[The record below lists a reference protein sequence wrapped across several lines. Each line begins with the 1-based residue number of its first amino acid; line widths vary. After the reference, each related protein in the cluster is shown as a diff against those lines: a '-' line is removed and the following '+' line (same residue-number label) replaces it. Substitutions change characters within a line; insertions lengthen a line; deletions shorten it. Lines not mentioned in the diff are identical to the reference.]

1 MVEFEGLDIII
12 KRLDEL
18 TDVKKVE
25 QAINQ
30 SVLLVESSAKQNAS
44 NCKDTGA
51 LQNSI
56 ISNVET
62 TNEAVIGYVSTNLEY
77 APYVEYGTGLFAES
91 GNGRQTPWHYQD
103 DEGNWHT
110 TKGQHPQP
118 FMRPALSENK
128 QNILRV
134 VKKVVFDD

>member
-1 MVEFEGLDIII
+1 MVEFEGLDTII
-12 KRLDEL
+12 KRLDDIA
-18 TDVKKVE
+18 DVNKVE

-30 SVLLVESSAKQNAS
+30 STLLVESSAKQNAS

-56 ISNVET
+56 TSTVET

-77 APYVEYGTGLFAES
+77 APYVEYGTGLFAEN
-91 GNGRQTPWHYQD
+91 GNGRQTPWKYQD
-103 DEGNWHT
+103 DDGNWHT

-128 QNILRV
+128 QDILRV
-134 VKKVVFDD
+134 VKKVVFND

>member
-1 MVEFEGLDIII
+1 MVEFEGLDTII

-30 SVLLVESSAKQNAS
+30 GVLLVESSAKQNAS

-56 ISNVET
+56 ISTVET
-62 TNEAVIGYVSTNLEY
+62 TNEAGMHHMLSMVLGYLLKVVMVDKHHGNIRMMMVIGTL
-77 APYVEYGTGLFAES
+77 
-91 GNGRQTPWHYQD
+91 QKD
-103 DEGNWHT
+103 
-110 TKGQHPQP
+110 
-118 FMRPALSENK
+118 
-128 QNILRV
+128 NIRNHL
-134 VKKVVFDD
+134 

>member
-1 MVEFEGLDIII
+1 MVEFEGLDTIIE
-12 KRLDEL
+12 RLGKIA
-18 TDVKKVE
+18 DVNKIT

-30 SVLLVESSAKQNAS
+30 STLLVESSAKQMAP
-44 NCKDTGA
+44 KDTGA

-56 ISNVET
+56 VSSVET

-91 GNGRQTPWHYQD
+91 GNGRQSPWIYED
-103 DEGNWHT
+103 DDGKKHKT
-110 TKGQHPQP
+110 SGQHPQP

-128 QNILRV
+128 QNILKV
-134 VKKVVFDD
+134 VKKVVFND

>member
-1 MVEFEGLDIII
+1 MVEFEGLDTIIE
-12 KRLDEL
+12 RLDKIA
-18 TDVKKVE
+18 DVNKIT

-30 SVLLVESSAKQNAS
+30 STLLVESTAKQNAS

-56 ISNVET
+56 MSSVET

-77 APYVEYGTGLFAES
+77 APYVEYGTGLFAEG
-91 GNGRQTPWHYQD
+91 GNGRQSPWSYQD
-103 DEGNWHT
+103 DKENWHT
-110 TKGQHPQP
+110 TRGQHPQP

-128 QNILRV
+128 QNILKV
-134 VKKVVFDD
+134 VKKVVFND

>member
-1 MVEFEGLDIII
+1 MVEFEGLDTII
-12 KRLDEL
+12 KRLNDIA
-18 TDVKKVE
+18 DVNKVE

-30 SVLLVESSAKQNAS
+30 GVLLVESSAKQNAS

-62 TNEAVIGYVSTNLEY
+62 TNEAVIGYVFTNLEY

-91 GNGRQTPWHYQD
+91 GNGRQTPWKYQD
-103 DEGNWHT
+103 DDGNWHT

>member
-91 GNGRQTPWHYQD
+91 GNGRQTPWHYQA

>member
-1 MVEFEGLDIII
+1 MVEFEGLDTII

-18 TDVKKVE
+18 TDVNKVE

-30 SVLLVESSAKQNAS
+30 SALLVESSAKQNAS

-91 GNGRQTPWHYQD
+91 GNGRQTPWRYQD

-134 VKKVVFDD
+134 VKKVVFND

>member
-1 MVEFEGLDIII
+1 MVEFEGLDTII

-30 SVLLVESSAKQNAS
+30 STLLVESSAKQNAS
-44 NCKDTGA
+44 NCKSTGA

-56 ISNVET
+56 ISTVET
-62 TNEAVIGYVSTNLEY
+62 TNDAVIGYVSTNLEY
-77 APYVEYGTGLFAES
+77 APYVEYGTGLFAEN
-91 GNGRQTPWHYQD
+91 GNGRQTPWKYQD
-103 DEGNWHT
+103 DDGNWHT

-134 VKKVVFDD
+134 VKKVVFND

>member
-1 MVEFEGLDIII
+1 MVEFEGLDTII

-30 SVLLVESSAKQNAS
+30 STLLVESSAKQNAS

-56 ISNVET
+56 KSTVET
-62 TNEAVIGYVSTNLEY
+62 TNDAVIGYVSTNLEY
-77 APYVEYGTGLFAES
+77 APYVEYGTGLFAEN
-91 GNGRQTPWHYQD
+91 GNGRQTPWKYQD
-103 DEGNWHT
+103 DDGNWHT

>member
-1 MVEFEGLDIII
+1 MVEFEGLDTII

-18 TDVKKVE
+18 TDVNKVE

-30 SVLLVESSAKQNAS
+30 STLLVESSAKQNAS

-56 ISNVET
+56 ISNVDI
-62 TNEAVIGYVSTNLEY
+62 TNDAVIGSVSTNLEY

-91 GNGRQTPWHYQD
+91 GNGRQTPWRYQD

-134 VKKVVFDD
+134 VKKVVFND

>member
-1 MVEFEGLDIII
+1 MVEFDGLDTII
-12 KRLDEL
+12 KRLNDIA
-18 TDVKKVE
+18 DVNKVE

-30 SVLLVESSAKQNAS
+30 STLLVESSAKQNAS
-44 NCKDTGA
+44 NCKDTGS

-56 ISNVET
+56 ISTVDI
-62 TNEAVIGYVSTNLEY
+62 TNDAVIGSVSTNLEY

-91 GNGRQTPWHYQD
+91 GNGRQTTWRYQD
-103 DEGNWHT
+103 DDGNWHT
-110 TKGQHPQP
+110 TKGQNPQP

-134 VKKVVFDD
+134 VKKVVFND

>member
-1 MVEFEGLDIII
+1 MVEFEGLDTII

-56 ISNVET
+56 ISTVEN
-62 TNEAVIGYVSTNLEY
+62 TNDAVIGYVSTNLEY
-77 APYVEYGTGLFAES
+77 APYVEYGTDLFAEN
-91 GNGRQTPWHYQD
+91 GNGRQTPW
-103 DEGNWHT
+103 
-110 TKGQHPQP
+110 K
-118 FMRPALSENK
+118 
-128 QNILRV
+128 
-134 VKKVVFDD
+134 

>member
-1 MVEFEGLDIII
+1 MVEFEGLDTII

-18 TDVKKVE
+18 TDVNKVE

-30 SVLLVESSAKQNAS
+30 STLLVESSAKQNAS

-56 ISNVET
+56 ISTVET
-62 TNEAVIGYVSTNLEY
+62 TNDAVIGYVSTNLEY
-77 APYVEYGTGLFAES
+77 APYVEYGTGLFAEN
-91 GNGRQTPWHYQD
+91 GNGRQTPWKYQD
-103 DEGNWHT
+103 DDGNWHT

-118 FMRPALSENK
+118 FMRPSLSENK

-134 VKKVVFDD
+134 VKKVVFND

>member
-1 MVEFEGLDIII
+1 MVEFEGLDTIIN
-12 KRLDEL
+12 RLNDIA
-18 TDVKKVE
+18 DVNKVE

-30 SVLLVESSAKQNAS
+30 GVLLVESSAKQNAS

-56 ISNVET
+56 ISTVET

-91 GNGRQTPWHYQD
+91 GNGRQTAWRYQD

-110 TKGQHPQP
+110 TNGQKPQP

>member
-1 MVEFEGLDIII
+1 MVEFEGLDTIIE
-12 KRLDEL
+12 RLDKIA
-18 TDVKKVE
+18 DVKKVE

-30 SVLLVESSAKQNAS
+30 STLLVESSAKQNAS

-56 ISNVET
+56 MSNVET

-77 APYVEYGTGLFAES
+77 APYVEYGTGLFAEG
-91 GNGRQTPWHYQD
+91 GNGRQSPWSYQD
-103 DEGNWHT
+103 DEENWHT
-110 TKGQHPQP
+110 TRGQHPQP

-128 QNILRV
+128 QNILKV
-134 VKKVVFDD
+134 VKKVVFND

>member
-1 MVEFEGLDIII
+1 MVEFEGLDTII

-56 ISNVET
+56 VSNVET

-91 GNGRQTPWHYQD
+91 GNGRQTPWKYKD
-103 DEGNWHT
+103 DDGNWHT

>member
-1 MVEFEGLDIII
+1 M
-12 KRLDEL
+12 
-18 TDVKKVE
+18 
-25 QAINQ
+25 
-30 SVLLVESSAKQNAS
+30 VESSAKQNAS
-44 NCKDTGA
+44 NCKETGA

-56 ISNVET
+56 ISTVET
-62 TNEAVIGYVSTNLEY
+62 TNDAVIGYVSTNLEY

-91 GNGRQTPWHYQD
+91 GNGRQTPWKYQD